1 MARSWCYL
9 SFLRFVEYGA
19 ERLRVT
25 GGERRAR
32 TTSEV
37 GVRVDGTFGRGPGGT
52 DGKPSLEGQEPAA
65 FGETVP
71 VKDRACK
78 TPKSPPGAERVES
91 LEGWAGGLRLIA
103 IEDGT
108 SELRRLTGNAT
119 LFAA

>member
-1 MARSWCYL
+1 M
-9 SFLRFVEYGA
+9 
-19 ERLRVT
+19 T

-37 GVRVDGTFGRGPGGT
+37 GVRVDWTFGRGPGGAN
-52 DGKPSLEGQEPAA
+52 GKPSLEGQEPAA

-78 TPKSPPGAERVES
+78 TPKSPLGAEMVES
-91 LEGWAGGLRLIA
+91 LEGWEGGLRLVA
-103 IEDGT
+103 VDDGT
-108 SELRRLTGNAT
+108 SELRRLTGNAS